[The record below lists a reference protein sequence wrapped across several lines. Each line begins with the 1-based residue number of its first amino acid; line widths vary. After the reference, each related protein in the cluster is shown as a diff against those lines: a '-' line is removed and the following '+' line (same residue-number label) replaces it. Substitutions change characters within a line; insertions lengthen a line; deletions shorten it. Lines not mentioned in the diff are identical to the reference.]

1 MGRNSDGEF
10 QINSITNNFMR
21 NLYSYVY
28 LKAFPI
34 SELDAKIDFSPIDS
48 VSEGIIKLA
57 STNKEFTVYHLAN
70 SHTIDYADVICA
82 LNKYGMNVDIVDD
95 ALFNK
100 KIQEV
105 SSKANDI
112 ISSLFAY
119 SIKDCHTYRFIE
131 TDNSFTNKI
140 LYRLGFRWPITD
152 ESYLE
157 KLIEAIDTLGF
168 FQRKD
173 V

>member
-1 MGRNSDGEF
+1 
-10 QINSITNNFMR
+10 MR

-28 LKAFPI
+28 LKSFPI
-34 SELDAKIDFSPIDS
+34 SELDSKIDFSPIDS
-48 VSEGIIKLA
+48 VSEGIIKL
-57 STNKEFTVYHLAN
+57 SQTNKEFTVFHLAN
-70 SHTIDYADVICA
+70 SHTIDYADVIYV
-82 LNKYGMNVDIVDD
+82 LNKYGKEINIVDD
-95 ALFNK
+95 LTFNK
-100 KIQEV
+100 KL
-105 SSKANDI
+105 SSASKEANDI
-112 ISSLFAY
+112 ISSLVAY
-119 SIKDCHTYRFIE
+119 NISDGHTYRFIE
-131 TDNSFTNKI
+131 SDNSFTTKI